1 MSPRQD
7 RKSFASRALLLV
19 GVASLGV
26 VGIAARMPSASAAPQ
41 QLAGQD
47 SVVKYVAQSK
57 PLAPENRVMVAD
69 SATVVMMQD
78 AALAAAPVVA
88 PAPASAR
95 IAPAAWPVDPVTGQ
109 TLING
114 IPVVGRVFVQRKVDG
129 LVKIANVAAALAGE
143 AMVPEAPIVKS
154 SFTKPAPQ
162 QHRRIRTIM
171 IQSTLWSMDHKR
183 SATRLRTLGPS
194 TSAASLGQR

>member
-7 RKSFASRALLLV
+7 RPSFASRALLLV

-26 VGIAARMPSASAAPQ
+26 VGIAARMPGASGAPQ
-41 QLAGQD
+41 QVAGQD
-47 SVVKYVAQSK
+47 SVVTPVTPSK

-78 AALAAAPVVA
+78 AALAATVVA
-88 PAPASAR
+88 PAPAPASM
-95 IAPAAWPVDPVTGQ
+95 APAAWPVDPVTGQ

-114 IPVVGRVFVQRKVDG
+114 IPVVGRVFIQRKVDG
-129 LVKIANVAAALAGE
+129 LVKIANVAAALAPE
-143 AMVPEAPIVKS
+143 AMAPEAPIVKS

-171 IQSTLWSMDHKR
+171 VQSTLWSMDHKR
-183 SATRLRTLGPS
+183 SATRLRHLGPS
-194 TSAASLGQR
+194 TSGASLGQR